1 MKSTILSALEHGK
14 LPGDNLGAICLWS
27 GMVSRSRFLLN
38 GLALLC
44 LGALAEAE
52 PGSLSK
58 DELGGAVVLDS
69 LSIPTPGESL
79 NALSKLGKLDW
90 SARFRPPIA
99 TNFSSRAQ
107 MAINLGGLIADGYIA
122 VEARDSQQV
131 KNIGKDIVNLAKPLG
146 VQQEIL
152 NRGKSLT
159 DFASEGK
166 WDALKEELEATQNE
180 AKTAMAENKD
190 TGLVLLVTLG
200 GWLRGTEAL
209 TGYLSEHYSADATRL
224 LRQPGIA
231 RFFNERLEA
240 LPEKMREDSSVKKI
254 RVKMGEIES
263 TLSFSRDAVLSVE
276 SVKVLNQLV
285 ADLLKQVSK
294 KDPK

>member
-1 MKSTILSALEHGK
+1 MF
-14 LPGDNLGAICLWS
+14 P
-27 GMVSRSRFLLN
+27 RSRILLN

-44 LGALAEAE
+44 LSALADAKS
-52 PGSLSK
+52 GSISTE
-58 DELGGAVVLDS
+58 ELASATVLDS
-69 LSIPTPGESL
+69 LSIPTPGESFT
-79 NALSKLGKLDW
+79 ALSKSGKIDW
-90 SARFRPPIA
+90 SSRFRPPIA
-99 TNFSSRAQ
+99 TNYSSRAQ

-131 KNIGKDIVNLAKPLG
+131 KNIGKDIVSLAKPLG

-180 AKTAMAENKD
+180 AKAAMAENKD

-209 TGYLSEHYSADATRL
+209 TGYLSEHYSAEGARL
-224 LRQPGIA
+224 LRQPGIIH
-231 RFFNERLEA
+231 FFRERLET

-254 RVKMGEIES
+254 RAKMDEIES
-263 TLSFSRDAVLSVE
+263 ALTFPRDSVLQAE
-276 SVKVLNQLV
+276 SVKALNQLV
-285 ADLLKQVSK
+285 SDLLKQVSR
-294 KDPK
+294 KDSK

>member
-1 MKSTILSALEHGK
+1 MF
-14 LPGDNLGAICLWS
+14 P
-27 GMVSRSRFLLN
+27 RSRISLN

-44 LGALAEAE
+44 LSALADAE
-52 PGSLSK
+52 SGSISK
-58 DELGGAVVLDS
+58 EERSFAVVLDS

-79 NALSKLGKLDW
+79 SALSKSGKLDW
-90 SARFRPPIA
+90 SARFRPPIS

-122 VEARDSQQV
+122 VEAQDSQQV
-131 KNIGKDIVNLAKPLG
+131 KNIGKDIVSLAKPLG

-180 AKTAMAENKD
+180 AKAAMAENKD
-190 TGLVLLVTLG
+190 TGLVMLVTLG

-209 TGYLSEHYSADATRL
+209 TGHLSEHYSPEGTRL
-224 LRQPGIA
+224 LRQPGIV
-231 RFFNERLEA
+231 RFFHERLEA
-240 LPEKMREDSSVKKI
+240 LPEKMREDSSVRKI
-254 RVKMGEIES
+254 RSKMDEIET
-263 TLSFSRDAVLSVE
+263 TLSFPRDSVLPADAV
-276 SVKVLNQLV
+276 KALNQV
-285 ADLLKQVSK
+285 VSDLLRQLSR
-294 KDPK
+294 KDGK